1 MKKLS
6 LLAAASVLVMS
17 TAANAGQLELKLKNI
32 NGNGNTAADDSI
44 DTATGVTTIDRPGFI
59 IRETQTANPLHPDLP
74 PIVTVGKIKSTG
86 AAVADERIISE
97 EHPFEAHFELNATR
111 IDPDSELVEFLPDE
125 FLLQLEVGGATFKT
139 ALNGEDLIRNG
150 MMGEGNLDADI
161 LANTGGLGESYAE
174 VSVVNQRDNGR
185 QTDFGLLL
193 PLLITGGDTDI
204 LTSCDDVQVQVQAF
218 ATVGFGG
225 PAALGAPDT
234 ITIMTCEP
242 SFGFTFGAKEAKID
256 FQTDFKSFL
265 TPQHDPVQSLT
276 VGSIN
281 LSIWNNLFDPKAD
294 PESLDRIVDS
304 TDIESHEMVLQ
315 FEDLTGIESVDLVSS
330 DGYGGVIATAT
341 LDRAAGTA
349 TFVVTPHDYEFIA
362 ETRVEDIDHDDSDE
376 KVMVEE
382 NASAWVQLTAFEPG
396 TPKFIKEDVLDDK
409 GVVVGTIKVPTGAG
423 AIDHQV
429 ISIASNTLNLV
440 EPCKERDGVT
450 INGGAGGAKTPKFVC
465 SIPLPTGDL
474 AELEL
479 TGQNFGPFDW
489 VGQGNA
495 ATRNFF
501 RVSHLPL
508 IDGHGEP
515 ITSLKGVMTM
525 KNTTGRTG
533 TTGELYDDTYK
544 FELPFDP
551 AVVNQ
556 GANGVY
562 LITPGAITNILNDGG
577 APGAAFGTSDLSF
590 TFFVNSAPGQ
600 DPASPFSFSE
610 NFKIDVDRLMI
621 NSDGS
626 MVPYGDNA
634 NDSNSEHAVSGD
646 DGRFGP
652 KVPLKKL
659 QRTSIMDSIN

>member
-1 MKKLS
+1 
-6 LLAAASVLVMS
+6 
-17 TAANAGQLELKLKNI
+17 
-32 NGNGNTAADDSI
+32 
-44 DTATGVTTIDRPGFI
+44 
-59 IRETQTANPLHPDLP
+59 
-74 PIVTVGKIKSTG
+74 
-86 AAVADERIISE
+86 
-97 EHPFEAHFELNATR
+97 
-111 IDPDSELVEFLPDE
+111 
-125 FLLQLEVGGATFKT
+125 
-139 ALNGEDLIRNG
+139 
-150 MMGEGNLDADI
+150 
-161 LANTGGLGESYAE
+161 
-174 VSVVNQRDNGR
+174 
-185 QTDFGLLL
+185 
-193 PLLITGGDTDI
+193 
-204 LTSCDDVQVQVQAF
+204 
-218 ATVGFGG
+218 
-225 PAALGAPDT
+225 
-234 ITIMTCEP
+234 
-242 SFGFTFGAKEAKID
+242 
-256 FQTDFKSFL
+256 
-265 TPQHDPVQSLT
+265 
-276 VGSIN
+276 
-281 LSIWNNLFDPKAD
+281 
-294 PESLDRIVDS
+294 
-304 TDIESHEMVLQ
+304 
-315 FEDLTGIESVDLVSS
+315 
-330 DGYGGVIATAT
+330 
-341 LDRAAGTA
+341 
-349 TFVVTPHDYEFIA
+349 
-362 ETRVEDIDHDDSDE
+362 
-376 KVMVEE
+376 
-382 NASAWVQLTAFEPG
+382 
-396 TPKFIKEDVLDDK
+396 
-409 GVVVGTIKVPTGAG
+409 
-423 AIDHQV
+423 
-429 ISIASNTLNLV
+429 
-440 EPCKERDGVT
+440 
-450 INGGAGGAKTPKFVC
+450 
-465 SIPLPTGDL
+465 DL

-652 KVPLKKL
+652 KAPLKKL

>member
-17 TAANAGQLELKLKNI
+17 TAAHAGQLELKLKNI

-44 DTATGVTTIDRPGFI
+44 DTTTGVTTIDRPGFI

-86 AAVADERIISE
+86 AAVANERVISE

-111 IDPDSELVEFLPDE
+111 IDADSELVEFLPDE

-193 PLLITGGDTDI
+193 PLMITGGDTDI
-204 LTSCDDVQVQVQAF
+204 LTPCDPVQVQVQAF

-225 PAALGAPDT
+225 PAALGAPDS

-242 SFGFTFGAKEAKID
+242 SFGFTFGAKEAKIN

-265 TPQHDPVQSLT
+265 TSEHDPVQSLT

-304 TDIESHEMVLQ
+304 TDIVSHEMVLQ
-315 FEDLTGIESVDLVSS
+315 FEDLTGIESVDLV
-330 DGYGGVIATAT
+330 DADVYGAVIATAT

-349 TFVVTPHDYEFIA
+349 TFVVTPEDYEFIA
-362 ETRVEDIDHDDSDE
+362 ETRVEDIDHDNSDE
-376 KVMVEE
+376 DVMVEE
-382 NASAWVQLTAFEPG
+382 NVAAWVQLTAFEPG
-396 TPKFIKEDVLDDK
+396 TPKFVKEDVVDDK
-409 GVVVGTIKVPTGAG
+409 GVVVGSIKVPTGAG

-450 INGGAGGAKTPKFVC
+450 INGGTGGAKTPKFVC

-474 AELEL
+474 TELEL

-495 ATRNFF
+495 STRNFF

-515 ITSLKGVMTM
+515 ITTLKGVMTM
-525 KNTTGRTG
+525 KNSTGG
-533 TTGELYDDTYK
+533 AAVDGAQFDDTYK
-544 FELPFDP
+544 FELPLDP
-551 AVVNQ
+551 AVPNL

-562 LITPGAITNILNDGG
+562 MITPGTIATILSEAG
-577 APGAAFGTSDLSF
+577 APGLAFGTSDLSF
-590 TFFVNSAPGQ
+590 TFFLNSAPG
-600 DPASPFSFSE
+600 DNPASPFSFSE

-652 KVPLKKL
+652 KAPLKKL
-659 QRTSIMDSIN
+659 QSRMIETIN

>member
-44 DTATGVTTIDRPGFI
+44 DTTTGVTTIDRPGFI

-86 AAVADERIISE
+86 AAVADERVISE

-225 PAALGAPDT
+225 PAALGSPDT

-349 TFVVTPHDYEFIA
+349 TFVVTPDDYEFIA

-376 KVMVEE
+376 DVMVEE

-396 TPKFIKEDVLDDK
+396 TPKFIKEDILDDK

-652 KVPLKKL
+652 KAPLKKL